1 MLQHSHAQYSE
12 EWWEAR
18 RGLPT
23 ASQFSRIVKGD
34 GSKSTQ
40 RTAYL
45 YECAAVR
52 ITGIYKPTF
61 TSAAMQEGTDREEIS
76 RWIYAMETD
85 SIVDE
90 VGFCMSDC
98 GRWGASPDGLVGSDG
113 VLELK
118 NPEAHTHVGYLLSG
132 KLPSAY
138 YQQVMGE
145 LLVTGR
151 LWADFCSYSPK
162 LPLFILRVYRDDL
175 FLDKLE
181 KALIEFSEEL
191 DEVCANI
198 LKEA

>member
-1 MLQHSHAQYSE
+1 MPQIDCVQYTA

-34 GSKSTQ
+34 GSTSTQ
-40 RTAYL
+40 RNAYL

-52 ITGIYKPTF
+52 ITGIYKPSY
-61 TSAAMQEGTDREEIS
+61 TSAAMQEGTDREELS
-76 RWIYAMETD
+76 RMIYAMEREVV
-85 SIVDE
+85 VDE
-90 VGFCMSDC
+90 VGFIVSDC
-98 GRWGASPDGLVGSDG
+98 GRWGASPDGLVGNDG

-118 NPEAHTHVGYLLSG
+118 NPEAHTHIGYLLSG

-145 LLVTGR
+145 MFVTGR

-175 FLDKLE
+175 FCDKLE
-181 KALIEFSEEL
+181 AALIAFCEEL
-191 DEVCANI
+191 DEVCAKI

>member
-1 MLQHSHAQYSE
+1 MIQNSHAQYSE

-34 GSKSTQ
+34 GSESTQ

-61 TSAAMQEGTDREEIS
+61 TSAAMQEGTDREELS

-162 LPLFILRVYRDDL
+162 LPLFVLRVYRDDL

-191 DEVCANI
+191 DEVCATI

>member
-1 MLQHSHAQYSE
+1 MKILTADQYTA

-23 ASQFSRIVKGD
+23 ASQFSRIVQGD
-34 GSKSTQ
+34 GSPSTQ
-40 RTAYL
+40 RKAYL

-52 ITGIYKPTF
+52 ITGIYKPSF
-61 TSAAMQEGTDREEIS
+61 TSASMQEGTDREELS
-76 RWIYAMETD
+76 RMIYAMEREVV
-85 SIVDE
+85 VDE
-90 VGFCMSDC
+90 VGFIVSDC
-98 GRWGASPDGLVGSDG
+98 GRWGASPDGLVGNDG

-118 NPEAHTHVGYLLSG
+118 NPEAHTHIGYLLSG

-145 LLVTGR
+145 MFVTGR

-175 FLDKLE
+175 FCDKLE
-181 KALIEFSEEL
+181 AALIAFCEEL
-191 DEVCANI
+191 DEVCAKI